1 MADKRLSWTDWQKKA
16 NAEYVKG
23 QYGAAQMIRDWG
35 YPKEF
40 GPEQFKIEFDK
51 GSVKRKDRSAR
62 QQHRGK
68 ADELRTKRDV
78 TTTETAE
85 AQRKALKAEIAKE
98 AQSTLVQYGTGGAK
112 PIFEHNV
119 QLSDPYWQTTDK
131 PPGDPDNLSKSDP
144 FFEAQKTEFE
154 KYNTQAG
161 RPFVPTVNEIT
172 GELRVI
178 PRQYFDSLA
187 DPSTLP
193 GMDIALDAEPKSA
206 FTEAVKR
213 LPGLTSKAPG
223 TIEFNAGLGTQ
234 AYKSLMQNKRM
245 SALGVGLDVLTDK
258 TTQEAV
264 LKGDVKTAGTRL
276 ATSAAVGSV
285 VGSALKAAP
294 AVARVATPAAAVATG
309 AALFEQ
315 GKPGS
320 FVEKAVNK
328 AATVV
333 PGLKANP
340 KTDIG
345 RRALNELQYIGGS
358 IRFGKLPYTR

>member
-1 MADKRLSWTDWQKKA
+1 MADKRLSWVDWQKKA
-16 NAEYVKG
+16 NAEYIKG

-40 GPEQFKIEFDK
+40 GPEEFKIEFDK
-51 GSVKRKDRSAR
+51 GNVKRKNRTAR

-78 TTTETAE
+78 TTTEAAE
-85 AQRKALKAEIAKE
+85 IERKALKTEITKE

-112 PIFEHNV
+112 PVFEHNV
-119 QLSDPYWQTTDK
+119 QLSDPYWQTTSQS
-131 PPGDPDNLSKSDP
+131 PGDPTNLSKSDP

-178 PRQYFDSLA
+178 PRQYFDA
-187 DPSTLP
+187 VAAPSTLP
-193 GMDIALDAEPKSA
+193 GLDIALDAEPKKA
-206 FTEAVKR
+206 FTEAIKN
-213 LPGLTSKAPG
+213 LPGLTSKTSG
-223 TIEFNAGLGTQ
+223 TVQFNAGFGTQ
-234 AYKSLMQNKRM
+234 AYKSLMENKRM
-245 SALGVGLDVLTDK
+245 SALGVGLDVLTDQP
-258 TTQEAV
+258 TQEAI

-276 ATSAAVGSV
+276 GTSAVVGSA

-294 AVARVATPAAAVATG
+294 AVARVVSPAAAVTTG
-309 AALFEQ
+309 ATLFTQ
-315 GKPGS
+315 GQTGS
-320 FVEKAVNK
+320 FTDKAVNK

-333 PGLKANP
+333 PGLKADP

-345 RRALNELQYIGGS
+345 KAAWNELKYMFGTIRYGG
-358 IRFGKLPYTR
+358 IPYMR

>member
-1 MADKRLSWTDWQKKA
+1 MADKRLSWADWQKKA

-40 GPEQFKIEFDK
+40 GPEEFKIEFDK
-51 GSVKRKDRSAR
+51 GNVKRKDRSAR

-78 TTTETAE
+78 TTTEAAE
-85 AQRKALKAEIAKE
+85 AQRKTLKAEIAKE

-154 KYNTQAG
+154 KYNTQSG

-193 GMDIALDAEPKSA
+193 GLDIALDAEPKKA
-206 FTEAVKR
+206 FTEALKNLSGTGISTKSTASVR
-213 LPGLTSKAPG
+213 FAPPA
-223 TIEFNAGLGTQ
+223 TPAPARTPSPKPTPKPAPVAKVEPP
-234 AYKSLMQNKRM
+234 K
-245 SALGVGLDVLTDK
+245 V
-258 TTQEAV
+258 QE
-264 LKGDVKTAGTRL
+264 
-276 ATSAAVGSV
+276 
-285 VGSALKAAP
+285 AP
-294 AVARVATPAAAVATG
+294 AVVTPTPTPVAAKPAAPKRKRG
-309 AALFEQ
+309 PRKPAA
-315 GKPGS
+315 K
-320 FVEKAVNK
+320 K
-328 AATVV
+328 
-333 PGLKANP
+333 
-340 KTDIG
+340 
-345 RRALNELQYIGGS
+345 
-358 IRFGKLPYTR
+358 